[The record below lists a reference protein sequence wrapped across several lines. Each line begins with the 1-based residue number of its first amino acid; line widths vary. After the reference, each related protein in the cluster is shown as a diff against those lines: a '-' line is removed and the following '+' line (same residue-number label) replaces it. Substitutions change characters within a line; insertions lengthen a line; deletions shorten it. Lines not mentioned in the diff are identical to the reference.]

1 MSAGS
6 ESRRPPV
13 GTSRALRCEE
23 ARVQVMAYIDGELS
37 PDELRRLED
46 HLAVCVECRREEQE
60 FRRLGEV
67 TEAMLNEEIPALD
80 IDDAW
85 YGIYGRLERST
96 GWLLLSAGLIL
107 LLGYAGWQLLTD
119 FFFSTEAPIVVRLGV
134 GATLAGGIVLLV
146 SIGREVLSKYRSERY
161 REVRR

>member
-1 MSAGS
+1 MSAES
-6 ESRRPPV
+6 ESRRPTL
-13 GTSRALRCEE
+13 GRSRALRCEE
-23 ARVQVMAYIDGELS
+23 ARVQIMAYIDGELQ
-37 PDELRRLED
+37 PADVRRLED

-80 IDDAW
+80 VDDAW
-85 YGIYGRLERST
+85 HSIYGRLERST

-107 LLGYAGWQLLTD
+107 LLGYAGWELLTGL
-119 FFFSTEAPIVVRLGV
+119 FLNSEAPIILRLGV
-134 GATLAGGIVLLV
+134 GATLGGAIVLLV